1 MSLKETC
8 VVSKFDGLFTAPV
21 FLVHVKFCSMY
32 QIIASTK
39 AGRYQHSMFFG
50 FRGPNFSAHYLTLGC
65 NQRNLRRM
73 RKHPTKNSDSSRNF
87 PPLQAPS
94 SPVSSRTFDQAP
106 RRGFFKRV
114 EGILSKKTT
123 SSFGGCFF
131 LSLRL
136 KSFEVPFVFLEVGDI
151 SYDVCVSMC
160 VLFFFLKFYQLQLG
174 EDERRPL
181 KNRWFFPRQ
190 SIASDRFDKS
200 WEGGFHDLRQKL
212 HQRSPQTVCSKQI

>member
-160 VLFFFLKFYQLQLG
+160 VLFFFFEVLSASTWGRWTPTVKKPVILPPSKHCL
-174 EDERRPL
+174 RPVWQIVGG
-181 KNRWFFPRQ
+181 RFPWL
-190 SIASDRFDKS
+190 AS
-200 WEGGFHDLRQKL
+200 EIT
-212 HQRSPQTVCSKQI
+212 PA